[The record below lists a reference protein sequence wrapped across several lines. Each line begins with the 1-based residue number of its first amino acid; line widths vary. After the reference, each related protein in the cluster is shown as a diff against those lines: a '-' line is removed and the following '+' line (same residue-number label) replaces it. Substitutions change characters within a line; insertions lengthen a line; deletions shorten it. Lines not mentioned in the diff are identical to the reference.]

1 MDIEGEGLPIP
12 IEGSFKASEQTIDL
26 TYEND
31 IFELFITSLSNDEIS
46 ISGTITTTDTR
57 QQNNS
62 QCVTVWDV
70 NISGTP

>member
-46 ISGTITTTDTR
+46 ISGTITTTDT
-57 QQNNS
+57 NS
-62 QCVTVWDV
+62 QSDEQCVTIWDV
-70 NISGTP
+70 DIRGM